1 MASGNS
7 GVDGRLPAAPSG
19 SGGGFGPTADGA
31 RMPLPGHQAIPSPV
45 LAATY
50 DAPGR
55 QKRKRTAADRLGAL
69 FVGAVTLA
77 AVLFAAAGVYDRIHR
92 EMVRPAIAGHWE
104 RARQV
109 LAVRLRQQP
118 DPLEF
123 GAVWATHS
131 GMICGLVNGRG
142 SFGGLAGMTPFAVE
156 GDRTVFAFDQSA
168 LNFAPYWRDCMTD
181 QWIKVLDGSMQAGGC
196 ATTLGQQRC
205 VTVGG

>member
-1 MASGNS
+1 M
-7 GVDGRLPAAPSG
+7 DGRLPAAPSG
-19 SGGGFGPTADGA
+19 SGGGFGPAADGA
-31 RMPLPGHQAIPSPV
+31 RIPLPGHQGPSSPA

-50 DAPGR
+50 GSPGPHR
-55 QKRKRTAADRLGAL
+55 RRRRRRRTVADRLGSL

-92 EMVRPAIAGHWE
+92 ERVRPSIAGRWD

-109 LAVRLRQQP
+109 LSVRLHQQP

-131 GMICGLVNGRG
+131 GMIRGMVNGRG

-156 GDRTVFAFDQSA
+156 GDRAIFALDYTA
-168 LNFAPYWRDCMTD
+168 LSFAPYWRDCMTD

-196 ATTLGQQRC
+196 ATALGQQRC
-205 VTVGG
+205 VTVGE

>member
-1 MASGNS
+1 M
-7 GVDGRLPAAPSG
+7 DGRLPAASSG

-31 RMPLPGHQAIPSPV
+31 RTPLPGDPALSGPA

-50 DAPGR
+50 GSPGPNR
-55 QKRKRTAADRLGAL
+55 RRRRRTVADHLGAL

-92 EMVRPAIAGHWE
+92 EMVRPAIAGRWDH
-104 RARQV
+104 ARKT
-109 LAVRLRQQP
+109 LSGRLHQQP

-142 SFGGLAGMTPFAVE
+142 SFGGLAGMTPFAVD
-156 GDRTVFAFDQSA
+156 GDRAVFALDHTA
-168 LNFAPYWRDCMTD
+168 LSFAPYWRDCMTD
-181 QWIKVLDGSMQAGGC
+181 QWIKVLDGSMRAGGC
-196 ATTLGQQRC
+196 ATRLGQQRC
-205 VTVGG
+205 VTAGE